1 MRVERFLDELAGVAF
16 ERAMGER
23 APAILRPTSD
33 PKHGDYQV
41 NGVMP
46 LAKQQKKNPRELAE
60 PVAAALRDHEAIAK
74 AEVAGPGFVNVT
86 LAPQWI
92 GGVIARSL
100 GDAREGVPPVET
112 KNRIV
117 VDYSSP
123 NIAKQMHVG
132 HLRSTI
138 LGHAICELLAFIGHD
153 VIRDNHVGDWGT
165 QYGLLIAGLRR
176 FRPGDEGASLA
187 LDDLESIYK
196 QASQL
201 AETDTAFADAA
212 RAELAKLQKGD
223 PENRALWERFVAIT
237 RVELDRM
244 YERLGVRF
252 DHWLGE
258 SAYDPMLEGVA
269 RDLEARGLARRDQG
283 ALCIFFGDEVWAPF
297 SEGGGAPEKLR
308 KQKEPYIVQKKD
320 GAYLY
325 ATSDLA
331 CIAYRRDH
339 FHADRAVYVV
349 DVRQS
354 LHFEQLF
361 AVARKLGHT
370 MGLTH
375 VGFGTILG
383 TDGKPLKT
391 RDASGKTVPLSAL
404 LDEAER
410 RALALMQENG
420 VDLPPHELPIVARAI
435 GSSAVKYADLKQ
447 NRTSDYQFDWSK
459 LVALQGN
466 CGPYIQYAAAR
477 AGSIF
482 RKGEIDERS
491 IAPTNVVLEAPQELS
506 LARTLIR
513 FPDVVHMAAETYQPH
528 LLTDHLY
535 SVASEL
541 SSFYEACP
549 VLKSEGVTR
558 ESRLALVALAGR
570 QLRRGLRSL
579 GLDVIERM

>member
-1 MRVERFLDELAGVAF
+1 MRIERFLDDVASTAI
-16 ERAMGER
+16 ERALGTR
-23 APAILRPTSD
+23 APAILRPTND
-33 PKHGDYQV
+33 PKNGDYQV

-60 PVAAALRDHEAIAK
+60 PVAAALREHPAIAK

-86 LAPQWI
+86 LSPTFI
-92 GGVIARSL
+92 GDTLKAAL
-100 GDAREGVPPVET
+100 ADARDGVPTTDT
-112 KNRIV
+112 KHRVI

-138 LGHAICELLAFIGHD
+138 LGHAICELLSFVGHD
-153 VIRDNHVGDWGT
+153 VIRDNHIGDWGT
-165 QYGLLIAGLRR
+165 QYGLLIAGLRK
-176 FRPGDEGASLA
+176 FGDPSAEID
-187 LDDLESIYK
+187 LDGLESLYK

-201 AETDTAFADAA
+201 AETDASFADAA

-237 RVELDRM
+237 RVELDKM

-258 SAYDPMLEGVA
+258 SAYDAMLEGVA
-269 RDLEARGLARRDQG
+269 KDLEAKGLARRDEG
-283 ALCIFFGDEVWAPF
+283 ALCIFFGDDAWAD
-297 SEGGGAPEKLR
+297 APAKLR

-339 FHADRAVYVV
+339 FHVDRAVYVV

-361 AVARKLGHT
+361 AVARHLGHT
-370 MGLTH
+370 MELSH

-391 RDASGKTVPLSAL
+391 RDASGKTIPLSAL

-410 RALALMQENG
+410 RALELMTDAK
-420 VDLPPHELPIVARAI
+420 VDLPAHELPIVARSVGA
-435 GSSAVKYADLKQ
+435 GAVKYADLRQ
-447 NRTSDYQFDWSK
+447 NRLSDYQFDWSRMI
-459 LVALQGN
+459 ALTGN
-466 CGPYIQYAAAR
+466 CGVYIQYAAAR
-477 AGSIF
+477 AGAIF

-491 IAPTNVVLEAPQELS
+491 LAPSSILLEAPQEIS
-506 LARTLIR
+506 LARTLLK
-513 FPDVVHMAAETYQPH
+513 FPDVVHAAAETYQPH

-535 SVASEL
+535 AVASEL

-549 VLKSEGVTR
+549 VLKSEGATR

-570 QLRRGLRSL
+570 QLRRGLRSI
-579 GLDVIERM
+579 GVDVIERM

>member
-1 MRVERFLDELAGVAF
+1 MRIERFLDELASSAI
-16 ERAMGER
+16 ERALGSR
-23 APAILRPTSD
+23 SPSVLRPTTD

-41 NGVMP
+41 NGLMS

-60 PVAAALRDHEAIAK
+60 PVALALRDHEAIAK

-86 LAPQWI
+86 LSPEWI
-92 GGVIARSL
+92 GGVIAKSL
-100 GDAREGVPPVET
+100 ADAREGVPPVET
-112 KNRIV
+112 KQRIV

-138 LGHAICELLAFIGHD
+138 LGHALCELLSFVGHD
-153 VIRDNHVGDWGT
+153 VIRDNHIGDWGT
-165 QYGLLIAGLRR
+165 QYGLLIAGLRK
-176 FRPGDEGASLA
+176 FRPGEVGAITLDE
-187 LDDLESIYK
+187 LESLYK
-196 QASQL
+196 QASEL
-201 AETDTAFADAA
+201 SKADPAFADAA

-223 PENRALWERFVAIT
+223 PENKALWERFVAIT

-244 YERLGVRF
+244 YERLGIRF

-258 SAYDPMLEGVA
+258 SSYEAMLDGVA
-269 RDLEARGLARRDQG
+269 KDLEDRGLARRDQD
-283 ALCIFFGDEVWAPF
+283 ALCIFFGDEIWQDAPD
-297 SEGGGAPEKLR
+297 KLK
-308 KQKEPYIVQKKD
+308 KQKEPFIVQKKD

-325 ATSDLA
+325 STSDLA

-349 DVRQS
+349 DMRQS

-361 AVARKLGHT
+361 AVARKLALLQGHGT

-391 RDASGKTVPLSAL
+391 RDASGKTIPLSAL

-410 RALALMQENG
+410 RALELMG
-420 VDLPPHELPIVARAI
+420 DRAVDLPEHERPIVARSVGA
-435 GSSAVKYADLKQ
+435 GAVKYADLRQ
-447 NRTSDYQFDWSK
+447 NRHSDYQFDWSK
-459 LVALQGN
+459 LVALEGN

-477 AGSIF
+477 AASIF

-491 IAPTNVVLEAPQELS
+491 IAPSSVVLDAPQELS

-513 FPDVVHMAAETYQPH
+513 FPDVVHAAAETYQPH

-579 GLDVIERM
+579 GIDVIERM